1 MKAALNLTVARR
13 TFWAALIKFDLAT
26 CKRILGMVL
35 A

>member
-13 TFWAALIKFDLAT
+13 TFWVALISFDWST

-35 A
+35 Q